1 MRLVLRVLSI
11 VLLVLW
17 MGLIFFLSAQNSQT
31 SSETSS
37 QVIETLAE
45 KFYPEY
51 NEMTDAE
58 KAEFISSL
66 QFTVRKTAHIC
77 MFAVLGIFAFL
88 TFVSYTGLRFFTR
101 TFWAVFVSILYAA
114 SDEYHQS
121 FVAGRSGELRDF
133 LIDTVGIVAAILLS
147 TAFVKAIGPLRR
159 KTAFAGGYKNELN
172 KLKLEPYEKFDQARY
187 QEYKLEDETNKKEQI
202 IKELENELRW
212 QEEAEEPK
220 KATFEEPLIII
231 EEQPN
236 PEEKI
241 EAPQEIE
248 EKEKCA
254 IKLDCE
260 MEYAAKVIGD
270 CVIEVTKVCNKITL
284 RENGENQ
291 KELVNLALGR
301 TEVLKTQILGILK
314 TDKPFSE
321 KKDLIEKEKQQA
333 YDYFDSILAQM
344 C

>member
-1 MRLVLRVLSI
+1 
-11 VLLVLW
+11 
-17 MGLIFFLSAQNSQT
+17 MGLIFFLSAQNAEI

-51 NEMTDAE
+51 SEMTDAQRE
-58 KAEFISSL
+58 ELISSL
-66 QFTVRKTAHIC
+66 QFAVRKTAHIC
-77 MFAVLGIFAFL
+77 MFAVLGFFAFL
-88 TFVSYTGLRFFTR
+88 TFVSYTRLRFFTR
-101 TFWAVFVSILYAA
+101 TFWAAFISILYAA
-114 SDEYHQS
+114 SDEFHQY
-121 FVAGRSGELRDF
+121 FVVGRSCELRDF
-133 LIDTVGIVAAILLS
+133 FIDTSGIVAAILLC
-147 TAFVKAIGPLRR
+147 TLFVKIIGPLRR
-159 KTAFAGGYKNELN
+159 KTAFAGVYKNEWN
-172 KLKLEPYEKFDQARY
+172 TLKLEPYEKFDQDQY
-187 QEYKLEDETNKKEQI
+187 QNFKF
-202 IKELENELRW
+202 ENELRW
-212 QEEAEEPK
+212 QEVVEEPK

-231 EEQPN
+231 EEQQKPQ
-236 PEEKI
+236 ERTET
-241 EAPQEIE
+241 PQEIE

-260 MEYAAKVIGD
+260 MEYAAKVIGE

-284 RENGENQ
+284 CEKGENQ

-301 TEVLKTQILGILK
+301 TEVLKSQILNILK

-321 KKDLIEKEKQQA
+321 KMDLIGKEKQQI